1 MKNKKNI
8 SFYILLS
15 LIFCISYI
23 VLAIK
28 PLGTEHQFSPEWKID
43 VTNPSTVKPEED
55 SKLLPFKLGQT
66 LGYFTPDG
74 KVITFVSFPMK
85 ASISSKTKIGTI
97 SWSSIITT
105 HDYLISNILLIEP
118 ECVVESSIVPP

>member
-85 ASISSKTKIGTI
+85 ASISSKFYTF
-97 SWSSIITT
+97 
-105 HDYLISNILLIEP
+105 
-118 ECVVESSIVPP
+118 